1 MESLSCITSQDMKE
15 CLLIDCEN
23 HTASLTGSSVDLGP
37 CLTKGGGFRVR
48 ASRGDTGEYSYPVG
62 SPGPLGDYGDA

>member
-1 MESLSCITSQDMKE
+1 MHYCINKKE
-15 CLLIDCEN
+15 NRIQAMNVNLGPC
-23 HTASLTGSSVDLGP
+23 LTGSSIGLGP

-62 SPGPLGDYGDA
+62 SPGPLEDYGDA